1 MERLPLEIILNIVEH
16 SKPRD
21 ALQLVSTCTSF
32 RTLLRYVLPRV
43 TVKYDTSYSRLFSHV
58 TSLRVVDHKLVDVD
72 LESFKEGL
80 KTLYIDPSMKD
91 DSSHTLLFGLKAS
104 H

>member
-1 MERLPLEIILNIVEH
+1 M
-16 SKPRD
+16 
-21 ALQLVSTCTSF
+21 
-32 RTLLRYVLPRV
+32 
-43 TVKYDTSYSRLFSHV
+43 